1 MSDLSVSSESI
12 ALSTKKARSIKAW
25 AISLVGGLFFFYE
38 FIQMNMFNSLA
49 GSLAATFHLSAFQI
63 GLVSAFY
70 FLADSILLYPAGVL
84 VDRLSSRRVIIYGMV
99 MCIIGTLLIASA
111 SSSWFLVVAR
121 FLEGISAAFC
131 LLSILRLASQWLPEN
146 RMATASGLIVT
157 IGMLGGAVSQTPLT
171 MMIEQWG
178 WREALY
184 VVALIGVILLVVV
197 VIVVKDAPTAKQHA
211 KLQTTADKVGFWQ
224 TLVILVKNPQNWLIG
239 LYIALMNLPIM
250 LLGGLFGSHF
260 MQQGHGFSATEA
272 ATINMMIFIGTIVGS
287 TVVGF
292 VSDFLKQRRLP
303 MIIAAVV
310 SLIIFLIILYAH
322 ALTYAG
328 YISLFFLLGFFTA
341 AQILGYPAAQASNP
355 AKIVGSALGFVSV
368 IIMTAPT
375 LLQPLTG
382 WLMGLAGGPLVNGVM
397 QYSLI
402 SYQYALQVLVVGFVI
417 SIFCAYKLPETYK
430 R

>member
-1 MSDLSVSSESI
+1 MSDLSTSPDLT
-12 ALSTKKARSIKAW
+12 ALSTKTSSMKAW

-49 GSLAATFHLSAFQI
+49 GSLTTTFHLSAFQI

-146 RMATASGLIVT
+146 RMATASGMIVT

-184 VVALIGVILLVVV
+184 GVALIGVVLLAIVF
-197 VIVVKDAPTAKQHA
+197 IVVKDAPVSRQHA
-211 KLQTTADKVGFWQ
+211 KLQINPADKVGFWQ
-224 TLVILVKNPQNWLIG
+224 TLAILVKNPHNWLIG

-292 VSDFLKQRRLP
+292 VSDFLRQRRLP
-303 MIIAAVV
+303 MIVSAVI
-310 SLIIFLIILYAH
+310 SLVIFLVILYAH
-322 ALTYAG
+322 GLSYSS
-328 YISLFFLLGFFTA
+328 YIGLFFLLGFFTA

-355 AKIVGSALGFVSV
+355 GKIVGSALGFVSV

-382 WLMGLAGGPLVNGVM
+382 WLMGLAGDHKVDGVM

-430 R
+430 K

>member
-1 MSDLSVSSESI
+1 MSDLSSAPEFT
-12 ALSTKKARSIKAW
+12 ALSTKTSSMKAW

-49 GSLAATFHLSAFQI
+49 GSLTTTFHLSAFQI

-84 VDRLSSRRVIIYGMV
+84 VDRLSSRRVIIAGMV

-111 SSSWFLVVAR
+111 NSSWFLVIAR

-131 LLSILRLASQWLPEN
+131 LLSILRLASQWLPEK

-171 MMIEQWG
+171 MMIEHLG

-184 VVALIGVILLVVV
+184 VVALIGVVLLVIVF
-197 VIVVKDAPTAKQHA
+197 IVVKDAPAAKQHA
-211 KLQTTADKVGFWQ
+211 KLQTHPQDKIGFWQ
-224 TLVILVKNPQNWLIG
+224 TLVILVKNPHNWLIG

-287 TVVGF
+287 TVVGL
-292 VSDFLKQRRLP
+292 VSDFLQQRRLP
-303 MIIAAVV
+303 MIAAAII
-310 SLIIFLIILYAH
+310 SLVIFLVILYAH
-322 ALTYAG
+322 QLSYAS
-328 YISLFFLLGFFTA
+328 YIALFFLLGFFTA
-341 AQILGYPAAQASNP
+341 AQILGYPATQASNP
-355 AKIVGSALGFVSV
+355 GKIVGSALGFISV

-382 WLMGLAGGPLVNGVM
+382 WLMGLAGDHKVAGVM

-430 R
+430 K

>member
-12 ALSTKKARSIKAW
+12 ALSTRARPIKAW

-211 KLQTTADKVGFWQ
+211 KLQTAADKVGFWQ

-303 MIIAAVV
+303 MIVAAVV
-310 SLIIFLIILYAH
+310 SLVIFLIILYAH
-322 ALTYAG
+322 GLTYAD

-382 WLMGLAGGPLVNGVM
+382 WLMGLAGGHLINGVM

-402 SYQYALQVLVVGFVI
+402 SYQYALQILVIGFVI

-430 R
+430 K

>member
-12 ALSTKKARSIKAW
+12 ALSTRTRPIKAW

-211 KLQTTADKVGFWQ
+211 KLQTAADKVGFWQ

-303 MIIAAVV
+303 MIVAAVV
-310 SLIIFLIILYAH
+310 SLVIFLIILYAH
-322 ALTYAG
+322 GLTYAD

-382 WLMGLAGGPLVNGVM
+382 WLMGLAGGHLINGVM

-402 SYQYALQVLVVGFVI
+402 SYQYALQILVIGFVI

-430 R
+430 K